1 MVSVVRQT
9 VNFFFFFALLFEI
22 QNFIVLNHILQ
33 LFLDSSPMTSEV
45 EDMGTV
51 TETECIQESF
61 LVFLIS
67 FVGAICFLPN

>member
-1 MVSVVRQT
+1 
-9 VNFFFFFALLFEI
+9 
-22 QNFIVLNHILQ
+22 
-33 LFLDSSPMTSEV
+33 MTCEV

-67 FVGAICFLPN
+67 FVGAMCFLPN